1 MAHRTET
8 RRGPESIA
16 AKARF
21 NGIAAT
27 LQQLVNVA
35 AIGLF
40 SIVLARAVSVADF
53 GVYAYAIT
61 LASIGMAVG
70 MGGIYGLGI
79 KSYVDN
85 PERSGQVTTSIIL
98 IRESFSVLVYGA
110 ILLVAALSGQDSVV
124 VLNVAIAGLAVFGK
138 VLDVPDLWF
147 QATMSAYI
155 SACVKIVFAVAF
167 FGLRMLFIANEGSIT
182 DFVWLLAAEY
192 LVTSIALC
200 AVYCAKGPK
209 PAFGRPVASDVRT
222 LTRNSFPLWLS
233 SVVNQLN
240 LRIGVILLQILASLE
255 AVAFYTAATRITDV
269 IFAIPMAYAT
279 ATFAVLIG
287 AKKGTINEYRGY
299 LQRSLTSACW
309 MGILVG
315 IAIACTAHLL
325 VPLLYGAAYADSAGV
340 LTIQAVA
347 CPFIFMSAI
356 FSKWIIAEG
365 TYWMSLGRYMTGL
378 MLNLVLCLFLIPRFD
393 VNGAAIASVVAIAAS
408 TYLFCFLRRD
418 TRELAKMMSFAFI
431 EPAVMIVLRVKQKV

>member
-1 MAHRTET
+1 M
-8 RRGPESIA
+8 
-16 AKARF
+16 
-21 NGIAAT
+21 
-27 LQQLVNVA
+27 NVG

-79 KSYVDN
+79 KSFVDN
-85 PERSGQVTTSIIL
+85 PERGGQITTSIIL

-110 ILLVAALSGQDSVV
+110 ILLVAALSGQDSAI

-155 SACVKIVFAVAF
+155 SASVKIVFAVAF
-167 FGLRMLFIANEGSIT
+167 FGCRMLFVVNQGSIT

-192 LVTSIALC
+192 LCTSLALYV
-200 AVYCAKGPK
+200 VYYFWGPK
-209 PAFGRPVASDVRT
+209 PAFGRPAARDIWTLASQ
-222 LTRNSFPLWLS
+222 SFPLWLS

-240 LRIGVILLQILASLE
+240 LRIGVVLLQVLASFE
-255 AVAFYTAATRITDV
+255 AVAFYTAASRITDV
-269 IFAIPMAYAT
+269 VFAVPMAYAT

-287 AKKGTINEYRGY
+287 EKKGTLNEYRGY

-315 IAIACTAHLL
+315 GVIASSSHLV
-325 VPLLYGAAYADSAGV
+325 VPFLYGNAFAESADV
-340 LTIQAVA
+340 LTIQALA

-365 TYWMSLGRYMTGL
+365 TYWMSLGRYLIGL
-378 MLNLVLCLFLIPRFD
+378 ILNLILCFALIPGLG
-393 VNGAAIASVVAIAAS
+393 VNGAAIASVLAIAAS
-408 TYLFCFLRRD
+408 AYLFCFLRRD

-431 EPAVMIVLRVKQKV
+431 DPAVLIVARLKQKV